1 MSPFR
6 LSLAVGLLL
15 ASSASSVVAQHPAP
29 APVPAS
35 DSLPLHGQVVSI
47 SPLFAMLGFFTGEF
61 ERRLSRNAT
70 LGVGGSAFEL
80 GPFGYRSLDAKV
92 RFYPAER
99 ALEGFAVGLS
109 AGAIW
114 LSADE
119 GGLFSADSH
128 GSGVVVGT
136 EATYTWLTG
145 RRHNLAFSLGGGLK
159 RIVRYGGYDV
169 SGAQLTYP
177 TVRASLGV
185 AF

>member
-1 MSPFR
+1 
-6 LSLAVGLLL
+6 
-15 ASSASSVVAQHPAP
+15 
-29 APVPAS
+29 
-35 DSLPLHGQVVSI
+35 
-47 SPLFAMLGFFTGEF
+47 MLGFFTGEF
-61 ERRLSRNAT
+61 ERRLTTNAT
-70 LGVGGSAFEL
+70 LGLGGSAFEL
-80 GPFGYRSLDAKV
+80 GPFGYKSVDAKV

-99 ALEGFAVGLS
+99 ALEGFAVGAS

-136 EATYTWLTG
+136 EASYTWLTG
-145 RRHNLAFSLGGGLK
+145 KRHNLAFSVGGGLK
-159 RIVRYGGYDV
+159 RILRYGGYDV